1 MLKVTDRTRSMFR
14 LCCAILVAVDAARA
28 GAAEPCERAVLT
40 LPEAAELLRVHSN
53 DLEQLAETREIPAR
67 RIGDSW
73 RFNCASVMAWLDG
86 DRPPVADGESPPDR
100 RLLDTQ
106 ELSSVTAAGA
116 AAQEA
121 ETGSRADRNGT
132 DFEQD
137 RIGEAPDQRTAEDV
151 LLRDQRILVGRRRVS
166 LNFGQFY
173 SENDSL
179 VFASSDEGDTLAVL
193 ERAALLSTF
202 QARIGVGNNSEMF
215 LGTSY
220 ANQDSDLFLGSQ
232 KLASS
237 GSSEF
242 GDLLIGARRT
252 LAREGVG
259 RPNIIGT
266 LAAHIPTGDSSDAIS
281 GGLGIVKSFDPVALF
296 ATANYTRTFTEDF
309 ADISKLEPEHRLD
322 ASFGFALAVND
333 TLSLSGAV
341 SAVFTAATTFPNA
354 KLRQQ
359 DSYSLGFGLTSRVS
373 QSVYLE
379 PAVSLDLGGP
389 ADGFAFG
396 LSVFTFRQ

>member
-1 MLKVTDRTRSMFR
+1 MLKVADRARSMFR
-14 LCCAILVAVDAARA
+14 LCCAILLAGDAALA
-28 GAAEPCERAVLT
+28 GAAEPCESAVLT
-40 LPEAAELLRVHSN
+40 LQEAADLLRIRSN
-53 DLEQLAETREIPAR
+53 DLQRLAERHAIPAR

-86 DRPPVADGESPPDR
+86 DGPPVAVSESPDDR
-100 RLLDTQ
+100 RSLDAQ

-116 AAQEA
+116 AAQE
-121 ETGSRADRNGT
+121 TGPDLRADRNET
-132 DFEQD
+132 DFEQEG
-137 RIGEAPDQRTAEDV
+137 IGEAPDQRTAEDV
-151 LLRDQRILVGRRRVS
+151 LLRDQRILVSPRTVS

-179 VFASSDEGDTLAVL
+179 AFASSDEGDRLAVL
-193 ERAALLSTF
+193 EQAALVSTF
-202 QARIGVGNNSEMF
+202 QARIGVGRNSEMF
-215 LGTSY
+215 VGTSY
-220 ANQDSDLFLGSQ
+220 ANQDSDLFLGSE
-232 KLASS
+232 KVASA

-242 GDLLIGARRT
+242 GDVLLGARRT
-252 LAREGVG
+252 LAREGIG
-259 RPNIIGT
+259 RPNVIGT
-266 LAAHIPTGDSSDAIS
+266 LTARIPTGDSSDAIS
-281 GGLGIVKSFDPVALF
+281 AGLGIVKSFDPVALF
-296 ATANYTRTFTEDF
+296 ATANYTRTFSEEF

-341 SAVFTAATTFPNA
+341 SAVFTAATAFPNA
-354 KLRQQ
+354 RLRQH

-373 QSVYLE
+373 RSVYLE
-379 PAVSLDLGGP
+379 PAVSLALGGP